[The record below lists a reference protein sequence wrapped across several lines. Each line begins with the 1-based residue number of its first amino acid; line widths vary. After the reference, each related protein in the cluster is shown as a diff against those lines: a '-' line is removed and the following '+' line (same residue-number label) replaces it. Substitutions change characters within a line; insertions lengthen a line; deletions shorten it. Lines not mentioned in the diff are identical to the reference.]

1 MDTTEDIKFTENEK
15 VETTENSEEQ
25 KSTSLVPIDEY
36 LAAGVHIGTQQKTQN
51 MMKFVYRVR
60 TDGLYVLDIQATD
73 ERIKMAANFLSKY
86 DPSRILVVSAR
97 QYGQFPAK
105 MFAKAIG
112 ARSMVGRFIPGTL
125 TNPTVEHFFEPD
137 VIIVTDPTG
146 DAQVIKEAVD
156 INIPVV
162 ALCDTNNMTSDV
174 DLVVPT
180 NNKGRKALS
189 LVYWLMAR
197 EISKANG
204 SVFNY
209 ELESFEAG
217 V

>member
-1 MDTTEDIKFTENEK
+1 MNNTEEIERTEVPVE
-15 VETTENSEEQ
+15 VAGETTGEE
-25 KSTSLVPIDEY
+25 KTTSLVPIDEY
-36 LAAGVHIGTQQKTQN
+36 LAAGVHIGTQQKTED

-73 ERIKMAANFLSKY
+73 ERIKLTANFLSKY
-86 DPSRILVVSAR
+86 DPSQILVVSAR

-125 TNPTVEHFFEPD
+125 TNPSLEHFFEPD
-137 VIIVTDPTG
+137 VVIVTDPTG
-146 DAQVIKEAVD
+146 DAQVIKEAVSTG
-156 INIPVV
+156 IPVV
-162 ALCDTNNMTSDV
+162 ALCDTNNMTSKV
-174 DLVVPT
+174 DLVIPT

-189 LVYWLMAR
+189 LVYWLLAR
-197 EISKANG
+197 EVSIAND
-204 SVFNY
+204 SMFNY
-209 ELESFEAG
+209 ELEKFEAS